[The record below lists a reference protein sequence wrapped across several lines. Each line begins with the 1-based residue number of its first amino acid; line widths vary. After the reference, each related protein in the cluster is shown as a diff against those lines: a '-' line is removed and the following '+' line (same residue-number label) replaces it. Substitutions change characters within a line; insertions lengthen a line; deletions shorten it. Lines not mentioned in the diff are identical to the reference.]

1 MTTQTHNTQAKYF
14 DLHTQGVGYIN
25 RFREI
30 QPKSKKSQS
39 FCAVTIAFL
48 RGSSDDVEYT
58 YVDTII
64 RNKEVCE
71 LLKANQ
77 DAINDESKKVLGVVT
92 VGDIYP
98 DTFTT
103 GEGKVLPTIK
113 GRLIGMKQ
121 LTVNGEVVFKKEP
134 SKANDDQPVE
144 QDGNQEAAPQ
154 AQAEE
159 NNDANPADLPTSV
172 TLDPNAP
179 DFAAQRDALKDQ
191 GYSWNSVNKTWDL
204 SAA

>member
-1 MTTQTHNTQAKYF
+1 MTTQTQNTQAKYF

-98 DTFTT
+98 DTFETQ
-103 GEGKVLPTIK
+103 EGKVLATIK

-121 LTVNGEVVFKKEP
+121 LIIDGEVVYKKEP
-134 SKANDDQPVE
+134 FNANGNQPVD
-144 QDGNQEAAPQ
+144 QDENQEAAPQ
-154 AQAEE
+154 SQAEE
-159 NNDANPADLPTSV
+159 NNEANTAELPPSV

-179 DFAAQRDALKDQ
+179 DFEAQRTALKEQ
-191 GYSWNSVNKTWDL
+191 GYTWNSANKTWDL